1 MYLNV
6 SVGCKEGTSSSMHLR
21 SAHFGRENVGKMGD
35 NHRILMGKRDKP
47 GLVGA

>member
-6 SVGCKEGTSSSMHLR
+6 SVGCNEGTRSSMHLR
-21 SAHFGRENVGKMGD
+21 SACFGRENVGKMGD

>member
-6 SVGCKEGTSSSMHLR
+6 SVACNKGTSSSMHLR
-21 SAHFGRENVGKMGD
+21 SARFGRQNVGKMGD